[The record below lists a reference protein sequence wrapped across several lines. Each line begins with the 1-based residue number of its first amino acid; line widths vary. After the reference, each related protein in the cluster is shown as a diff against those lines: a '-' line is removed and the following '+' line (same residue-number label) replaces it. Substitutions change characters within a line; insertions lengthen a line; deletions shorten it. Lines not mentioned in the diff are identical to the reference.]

1 MYTTDQKQACKP
13 YKQLNTRKQGV
24 SCWQHQKQL
33 VGLAV
38 HLAALTPTQNKR
50 KYINALVIAYLIDFE
65 QLFAKA
71 KRGCPKETKKTYFK
85 AYKHNFKGLNNGSS
99 TCTH

>member
-1 MYTTDQKQACKP
+1 MQARHW
-13 YKQLNTRKQGV
+13 LLTA
-24 SCWQHQKQL
+24 QKQL

-38 HLAALTPTQNKR
+38 HLAAVIPTQNKR

-65 QLFAKA
+65 QLFAKP
-71 KRGCPKETKKTYFK
+71 KRGCPNKTKKTYFK
-85 AYKHNFKGLNNGSS
+85 AYKRNFKGIHNGSS